1 MIFVRIPCL
10 AFLML
15 MIFAFLSNLA
25 FAGQLEFFQS
35 VINDD
40 LSYEIFIIS
49 PRNAA
54 DPLKNTKIKIKCF
67 EGCID
72 KSDYIEDTPGGFIN
86 LYRIDGLNKKI
97 FTTWG
102 TGVAYLVVVYGIK
115 NGKIDKLFEAGS
127 RGIPL
132 WTYDGPTGDSIILS
146 EVEWVDGDRRFNQRK
161 YNWSKGDGTY
171 VLQTGNPG
179 KGQNPRP

>member
-1 MIFVRIPCL
+1 MVFGRSACL
-10 AFLML
+10 AFFML
-15 MIFAFLSNLA
+15 MSAAFLPNPA
-25 FAGQLEFFQS
+25 PAGQLEFYQN

-40 LSYEIFIIS
+40 LSYEISIIAPS
-49 PRNAA
+49 QAA
-54 DPLKNTKIKIKCF
+54 DSIQNTKIIIKCF
-67 EGCID
+67 EGSID

-127 RGIPL
+127 RWVPL

-146 EVEWVDGDRRFNQRK
+146 EAEWVDGERRFNQRK
-161 YNWSKGDGTY
+161 YNWSEGDGTY
-171 VLQTGNPG
+171 FLEAGKPG
-179 KGQNPRP
+179 KGQNPRL